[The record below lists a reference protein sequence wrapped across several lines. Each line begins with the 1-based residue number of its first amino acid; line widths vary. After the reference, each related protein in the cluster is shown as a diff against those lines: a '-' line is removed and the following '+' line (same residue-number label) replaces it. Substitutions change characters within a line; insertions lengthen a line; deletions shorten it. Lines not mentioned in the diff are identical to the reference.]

1 MSLRDFN
8 EPAQPIGTLHT
19 DPSGNGAGLNAFHT
33 TNPEDRERNNA
44 PKIVGALAVALMVGA
59 AGIGLYAYS
68 GSSSQPKPVVADNN
82 LPQPPAAASAP
93 IAPPPAPQQAA
104 NTPDASTPAPADT
117 TPAPVKEASA
127 KPVKHHMASNT
138 NSTQTASIASDA
150 SSVRMNADSTQASQA
165 PAQQAAI
172 APSTT
177 PLPAAPQPSPSDV
190 AANNTQASQPVQSAA
205 PAPDAAAQQPAQQAP
220 AAPQQ
225 QPEQAGTAPAQA
237 Q

>member
-8 EPAQPIGTLHT
+8 EPSQPIGTLHT
-19 DPSGNGAGLNAFHT
+19 DPSGNSAGLNAFHT
-33 TNPEDRERNNA
+33 IHPEERAPNNT

-93 IAPPPAPQQAA
+93 IAPPPQQAA
-104 NTPDASTPAPADT
+104 DNSAPAPAATDNTPAPT
-117 TPAPVKEASA
+117 PVKEASA
-127 KPVKHHMASNT
+127 KPVKHRMASNT
-138 NSTQTASIASDA
+138 GSTQTSSDA

-172 APSTT
+172 APSAT

-190 AANNTQASQPVQSAA
+190 ASNNSQASQPVQSAA
-205 PAPDAAAQQPAQQAP
+205 PDATAQQPSAP
-220 AAPQQ
+220 V
-225 QPEQAGTAPAQA
+225 EQAGTPPAQ
-237 Q
+237 